1 MGIWLYSM
9 KNTLTSLFLQENR
22 CQRTGIHLILQH
34 FDTRKD
40 CQFTVSLTGI
50 ACSMKTGIWLQHEKY
65 MNGIIFLQERQCQRT
80 GIPLIL
86 QHFDNI
92 VIIQEKT
99 VNLHVSWTG
108 TACMKTGILL
118 NYSMKTENR
127 VNFLLT
133 GSTLVMTS

>member
-1 MGIWLYSM
+1 
-9 KNTLTSLFLQENR
+9 
-22 CQRTGIHLILQH
+22 
-34 FDTRKD
+34 
-40 CQFTVSLTGI
+40 
-50 ACSMKTGIWLQHEKY
+50 

-99 VNLHVSWTG
+99 SNLHVSSTG